1 MRRQTNGGFTLIELL
16 AVIVIISILVAL
28 ISLAAVGAIAGAK
41 QTVIAAD
48 INNLSQSLESMRAT
62 HFGGDYPPADLRVPG
77 DGHMQR
83 FVAKQWP
90 RYNGNLANDLAARIP
105 GYNANQIQPDK
116 ALVFW
121 LSGFSPDVSQPFTGP
136 GRKPIMEF
144 DEDRLID
151 GRYLSTAS
159 GPNNGRPFLYFDYRS
174 YGQTYNSGDR
184 GNASPVGG
192 KKPNS
197 FQIISSGLDA
207 TYGTGDDMTNY
218 TGGKTLEELAEE

>member
-1 MRRQTNGGFTLIELL
+1 MNRRTQSGFTLIELL

-48 INNLSQSLESMRAT
+48 INNLSQAMESMRAT

-77 DGHMQR
+77 NGHMQQ

-90 RYNGNLANDLAARIP
+90 RYNGNLANDLQARGIDTSKF
-105 GYNANQIQPDK
+105 QPDK

-144 DEDRLID
+144 DADRLID

-159 GPNNGRPFLYFDYRS
+159 GDDAQKPFLYFDYRA
-174 YGQTYNSGDR
+174 YGMANDYNVAPD
-184 GNASPVGG
+184 AT

-197 FQIISSGLDA
+197 FQIHSSGLDA
-207 TYGTGDDMTNY
+207 LYSTTGDNLTNY
-218 TGGKTLEELAEE
+218 SGGKTLEELAEE